1 MCCSRTGEMVAC
13 CGRVEGRCGW
23 IVEEV
28 IACCGVC
35 VCVIEA
41 IEGGVCEGEL
51 AGTETSGLLARREGG
66 AV

>member
-1 MCCSRTGEMVAC
+1 MVAC

-28 IACCGVC
+28 IACCGAYFC
-35 VCVIEA
+35 GIEA
-41 IEGGVCEGEL
+41 AKGGVCEGEL
-51 AGTETSGLLARREGG
+51 AATETSGLLARREGG